1 MEKVPLLKQNLIPG
15 DDDVDDPCRTAGF
28 QNEVSG
34 LSYIRI
40 SGPTP
45 LESVSLPT
53 LR

>member
-1 MEKVPLLKQNLIPG
+1 MIEKVPLLKQNLIPG
-15 DDDVDDPCRTAGF
+15 DDVDIPCRSAGF